1 MKRALILGSAGQDG
15 SYLAE
20 RLAAGGV
27 VVRGVDRD
35 TAPALDLFDATAVR
49 ALVGEVAPD
58 AVFYLPAYHHS
69 SEDAH
74 GALGAELL
82 QSQALHVTAWVHL
95 LEAIA
100 TVSPATRVFYAASS
114 HVFGEPP
121 TPTQDEDTP
130 FAPRTP
136 YAITKAAGVH
146 VGRLYRERG
155 LHVSS
160 GILFNHESPRR
171 PRRFVSQR
179 IVYGALDAARAVA
192 EGREYRLELG
202 SLSAVV
208 DWGYAPDTVDAM
220 VRIVGLDAPG
230 DFVVA
235 TGVPHTPAD
244 LCRVAFDAVGLDWT
258 RYVVERPGRVTRQVP
273 PLVGNAMRLRRATGW
288 APSLPFEDMVRL
300 MVAEARRTGNGP

>member
-1 MKRALILGSAGQDG
+1 MERALILGSAGQDG
-15 SYLAE
+15 SYLSE
-20 RLAAGGV
+20 RLTADGV
-27 VVRGVDRD
+27 SVRGVDRD
-35 TAPALDLFDATAVR
+35 TVPPVALHDPAAVR
-49 ALVGEVAPD
+49 ALVADARPD
-58 AVFYLPAYHHS
+58 AVFFLPAYHHS

-74 GALGAELL
+74 GALGDELL

-95 LEAIA
+95 LEA
-100 TVSPATRVFYAASS
+100 VSAVAPRARVFYAASS

-136 YAITKAAGVH
+136 YAITKAAGVQ
-146 VGRLYRERG
+146 VGRLYRARG

-179 IVYGALDAARAVA
+179 IAHGAAEAARAHA
-192 EGREYRLELG
+192 EGRPYTLELG
-202 SLSAVV
+202 NLAAVV

-220 VRIVGLDAPG
+220 IRIVRHDEPG
-230 DFVVA
+230 DYVVA

-244 LCRVAFDAVGLDWT
+244 FCRVAFEAVGLDWRAHVT
-258 RYVVERPGRVTRQVP
+258 ERPGRVTREVP

-288 APSLPFEDMVRL
+288 TPSVSFEDMVRL

>member
-1 MKRALILGSAGQDG
+1 MKRALILGNAGQDG
-15 SYLAE
+15 TYLSE
-20 RLAAGGV
+20 RLSADGV
-27 VVRGVDRD
+27 AVRGVDRD
-35 TAPALDLFDATAVR
+35 TVPPVDLLDSAAVR
-49 ALVGEVAPD
+49 ALVADAQPD
-58 AVFYLPAYHHS
+58 AVFFLPAYHHS

-74 GALGAELL
+74 GALGAEVL

-95 LEAIA
+95 LEALLA
-100 TVSPATRVFYAASS
+100 EAPGARAFYAASS

-136 YAITKAAGVH
+136 YAITKAAGVQ

-171 PRRFVSQR
+171 ARRFVSQR
-179 IVYGALDAARAVA
+179 IVHGAVAAAGAVA
-192 EGREYRLELG
+192 EGRDYVLELG
-202 SLSAVV
+202 NLSAVV

-220 VRIVGLDAPG
+220 VRIVGLEAPG

-244 LCRVAFDAVGLDWT
+244 LCRVAFDAVGLDW
-258 RYVVERPGRVTRQVP
+258 RRHVVERPGRVTRQVP
-273 PLVGNAMRLRRATGW
+273 PLVGNAKRLRLATGW
-288 APSLPFEDMVRL
+288 APSVTFEDMVRL
-300 MVAEARRTGNGP
+300 MVAEARRTENGP